1 MGKKDR
7 IIVLGGGIS
16 GLSCAR
22 ELKHRGHDVL
32 VVEARTRVGGRLKGE
47 PLELGSGDN
56 VPIDVGGALIHGI
69 DQNPVFSVATQ
80 MGVPL
85 HPISDYCM
93 LLDQNGWPFDPKEDE
108 KISTL
113 FNECLDTTF
122 ARIKDVT
129 DVTDVTAVDEQESSS
144 SSNNKNKNN
153 NFGDLFDQVCQER
166 GVSPDN
172 PLLKWHQAN
181 LELPTGAGFHE
192 LGYTWNDDEP
202 YGFTGD
208 HAAIQTSWKFVMEKL
223 ADGLDILYDTPVS
236 KIQIVLND
244 GTVYAPPP
252 PNTTTAT
259 TTTATTTTTP
269 TTTTTATNEDNEDE
283 KEASTNEEN
292 QPVVAEDSS
301 SSSSSSSSN
310 RNNNR
315 KSNAAVQS
323 STSTAVLASPT
334 RVSRRIRG
342 DDPTVRRS
350 SRANK
355 GIINIMQIIDHTS
368 VCYDDP
374 SKKQLRRKRKS
385 PSSLL
390 LEEEE
395 EDGSLSSKV
404 QLTLA
409 NGTILE
415 ANAIICT
422 LPLGILKIPPQA
434 PGHVRFEPPLPPS
447 KQLAISR
454 LGCGLLNK
462 CAMSFPNVFW
472 QDSDFLGLA
481 GKDHSYLVL
490 NAMNYTQQNPILIF
504 MFGGPFAKEV
514 ESWTDA
520 DIVKDCLAVLK
531 RICGREVP
539 DPIDYCMTRWGQEK
553 YSRMAFTYIPP
564 GVNGGKELASMGDAI
579 HDPARPEKPLI
590 MFAGEHTTPY
600 HPSTMHGAF
609 LSGVREAY
617 RYDLYLN
624 PALNDNMKFEATE
637 MMYDHTFPT
646 RRSYNNNAVNG
657 SKTAKEQSQTSS
669 STKGSTGSS
678 PSSDGVI
685 RSRRRRFAGMALR
698 NQPKQVQD
706 NNITTSESEKK
717 TPPQTPTNGS
727 RRFQRSLSVKKKQGL
742 WESADSPSEEKTD
755 VELAKQKLIKINAL
769 EDRVLLRSLQSYG
782 RDTSLIR
789 SKVVPV
795 FGSKRKRNADQIRSR
810 WQQLEAT
817 TATATTNGSTET
829 WKKWAAK
836 QVAIPNPDT
845 ESAPQPQEQDRYARR
860 SKRGRTITPPA
871 LLDF

>member
-1 MGKKDR
+1 
-7 IIVLGGGIS
+7 
-16 GLSCAR
+16 
-22 ELKHRGHDVL
+22 
-32 VVEARTRVGGRLKGE
+32 
-47 PLELGSGDN
+47 
-56 VPIDVGGALIHGI
+56 
-69 DQNPVFSVATQ
+69 
-80 MGVPL
+80 
-85 HPISDYCM
+85 M

-122 ARIKDVT
+122 ARIKDVK
-129 DVTDVTAVDEQESSS
+129 ADEQESSS
-144 SSNNKNKNN
+144 SNKNN

-172 PLLKWHQAN
+172 PILKWHQAN

-192 LGYTWNDDEP
+192 LGYAWNDDEP

-252 PNTTTAT
+252 LNTSTSPTTTTTTPTTTATTTTAT
-259 TTTATTTTTP
+259 TTTATTTTT
-269 TTTTTATNEDNEDE
+269 TTTTTNEDEDE
-283 KEASTNEEN
+283 KEASTNGEN
-292 QPVVAEDSS
+292 QPED
-301 SSSSSSSSN
+301 SSN
-310 RNNNR
+310 RNNR
-315 KSNAAVQS
+315 KNNAAAAVQF
-323 STSTAVLASPT
+323 TSAVVASPT
-334 RVSRRIRG
+334 RFSRRIRG

-355 GIINIMQIIDHTS
+355 GIINIMQILDHTS
-368 VCYDDP
+368 VCYNDP
-374 SKKQLRRKRKS
+374 SKKSTRKRKS
-385 PSSLL
+385 PPSLVVVE
-390 LEEEE
+390 EEEE
-395 EDGSLSSKV
+395 EDGWSSKV

-409 NGTILE
+409 NGTVLE

-422 LPLGILKIPPQA
+422 LPLGILKIPPQM
-434 PGHVRFEPPLPPS
+434 PGHVRFEPPLPPA
-447 KQLAISR
+447 KQLAISS

-462 CAMSFPNVFW
+462 CAISFPNVFW

-481 GKDHSYLVL
+481 GTDHSYLVL

-504 MFGGPFAKEV
+504 MFGGAFAKEV

-539 DPIDYCMTRWGQEK
+539 NPIDYCMTRWGQEK

-564 GVNGGKELASMGDAI
+564 GVDGGKELASMGEAI

-727 RRFQRSLSVKKKQGL
+727 RRLQRSLSVKKKQGL